1 MGKIDK
7 LIEKLMSGNSDNNY
21 DFNDLRKVI
30 EHFGFKY
37 RNKGTSHFVYSRNDI
52 YDRIN
57 IQRNKNSSQ
66 AKSYQVK
73 QVREIIKSNFKN
85 K

>member
-37 RNKGTSHFVYSRNDI
+37 RNKGTSYFVYSRNDI

-57 IQRNKNSSQ
+57 IQRNKN
-66 AKSYQVK
+66 
-73 QVREIIKSNFKN
+73 
-85 K
+85 

>member
-1 MGKIDK
+1 
-7 LIEKLMSGNSDNNY
+7 MSGNSDYNY
-21 DFNDLRKVI
+21 DFDDLRKVI
-30 EHFGFKY
+30 EYFEFKY
-37 RNKGTSHFVYSRNDI
+37 RNKGTSHYVYSRSDI

-57 IQRNKNSSQ
+57 VQRDKNNSQ

-73 QVREIIKSNFKN
+73 QVREIIKNNFYK

>member
-7 LIEKLMSGNSDNNY
+7 LIEKLMSCNSDNNY

-30 EHFGFKY
+30 EHFGFKC
-37 RNKGTSHFVYSRNDI
+37 RNKGTSHFVYSRKDI

-57 IQRNKNSSQ
+57 RIVHRQNLTR
-66 AKSYQVK
+66 
-73 QVREIIKSNFKN
+73 
-85 K
+85 